1 MLPSPPMF
9 QRIAAILACALLTAC
24 TPARGGGPAAA
35 PSLQPI
41 VVQGAMD
48 VELGKLTAA
57 LEGATNMQ
65 VAGWTF
71 WTGTIAGY
79 PVVVSK
85 TRRGTTN
92 ASAATAIAVER
103 FHPTAIINQG
113 TAGGHQPDLHVYDI
127 VVGKESV
134 NLGAFRTPFRARGK
148 GSNVAD
154 WGPIDLLKSDT
165 TSVGL
170 DPAARIIHRFSADS
184 RLLAAALYLSHRYPK
199 GRVVEGVIGSSDTW
213 NSELDRIQR
222 FHDEFGTSVEEMET
236 AAAAQI
242 AGSFQV
248 PFLGLR
254 VLSNNVTN
262 GEAYDART
270 AEACQDFVLD
280 VLKEYIRASS
290 AR

>member
-1 MLPSPPMF
+1 MF
-9 QRIAAILACALLTAC
+9 HRMAALLACVLLTAC
-24 TPARGGGPAAA
+24 TPARDGGRAGSDE
-35 PSLQPI
+35 SLRPI

-48 VELGKLTAA
+48 SEVATLAAA
-57 LEGATNMQ
+57 LEGATAIQ

-71 WTGTIAGY
+71 WTGSIAGH

-92 ASAATAIAVER
+92 ASAATALAVER
-103 FHPTAIINQG
+103 FHPSAILNQG

-127 VVGKESV
+127 VVGRESV
-134 NLGAFRTPFRARGK
+134 NLGAFRTPFRARGA

-154 WGPIDLLKSDT
+154 WGPIDLLRSDAS
-165 TSVGL
+165 SVGL
-170 DPAARIIHRFSADS
+170 DPAARVIRRFSAD
-184 RLLAAALYLSHRYPK
+184 RGLLAAALDMRGRYQK

-222 FHDEFGTSVEEMET
+222 LHDEFGTSVEEMET

-254 VLSNNVTN
+254 VLSNNITN
-262 GEAYDART
+262 GEAHDART
-270 AEACQDFVLD
+270 SEACQGFVLD
-280 VLKEYIRASS
+280 VVKEYIRASS
-290 AR
+290 NR

>member
-9 QRIAAILACALLTAC
+9 HRIVALLACVLLTAC
-24 TPARGGGPAAA
+24 APARGGGPAGAT
-35 PSLQPI
+35 SLQPI
-41 VVQGAMD
+41 VMQGAMD
-48 VELGKLTAA
+48 AEVAKLAA
-57 LEGATNMQ
+57 SLVGGTQTQ

-92 ASAATAIAVER
+92 ASAATAIAIER
-103 FHPTAIINQG
+103 FHPAAIINQG

-134 NLGAFRTPFRARGK
+134 NLGAFRTPFRARGS

-170 DPAARIIHRFSADS
+170 DPAARVIRRFSGDT
-184 RLLAAALYLSHRYPK
+184 RLLTAALDLSDRYRK

-222 FHDEFGTSVEEMET
+222 LHDEFGTSVEEMET

-254 VLSNNVTN
+254 VLSNNITN
-262 GEAYDART
+262 GERYDPRT
-270 AEACQDFVLD
+270 AEACQDFVLE
-280 VLKEYIRASS
+280 VVKEYR
-290 AR
+290 RRRP